1 MNVLLIIL
9 ILMEHVL
16 GALIIADIVKTKLA
30 VLSVTLKWLW
40 NMILMDKDIVR
51 VINVQLVIIPKDG
64 INSLLQPRQ
73 LWQVLEPRLLLMRI
87 SLPLLRKIVLNIL
100 VTVIDV

>member
-1 MNVLLIIL
+1 
-9 ILMEHVL
+9 MEHVL

-30 VLSVTLKWLW
+30 VLSVTLEWLW

>member
-30 VLSVTLKWLW
+30 VLSVTLEWLW

-87 SLPLLRKIVLNIL
+87 SLPLLRKMVLNIL